1 MPKRDYYEIL
11 GIPRN
16 AAVDQIK
23 RAYRKLAKQ
32 YHPDHNPDDPSAVE
46 HFKEV
51 QEAYEILSNPQ
62 KRKAYDQWGH
72 AGLGTEG
79 AEPHSGWRSG
89 PAGQRVYT
97 WKSGGGPD
105 IPIDDLDDLFNVF
118 AGHAGG
124 RRRDRGPDIFNEF
137 FQQHGTHGRVGKA
150 ESSDLDITYPL
161 NLEFEQALQGT
172 TVEISLDKR
181 GTIQVKI
188 PPGVFNGQ
196 RIRVRGKGRT
206 GRRGQTGDLYIV
218 CQVRE
223 HPYYRRV
230 DNDLY
235 LELPLSLTEA
245 ALGTKV
251 DIPTP
256 QGRTLLTVPPGTP
269 SGARLRL
276 KERGVRTTGPKSPGD
291 LYAVVRIVP
300 PKSLNAKQKELLE
313 QFRLAGEN
321 LPRQDLGW

>member
-11 GIPRN
+11 GVPRT
-16 AAVDQIK
+16 AAVEQIK

-32 YHPDHNPDDPSAVE
+32 HHPDHNPNDKLAVE
-46 HFKEV
+46 RFKEV
-51 QEAYEILSNPQ
+51 QEAYEILSDPR

-72 AGLGTEG
+72 AGVGIGG
-79 AEPHSGWRSG
+79 AESQGGWRSG

-118 AGHAGG
+118 AGHGGG
-124 RRRDRGPDIFNEF
+124 RQRDRGPDIFEEF
-137 FQQHGTHGRVGKA
+137 FQQRGARGQEPRA
-150 ESSDLDITYPL
+150 EASDLDIIHPL
-161 NLEFEQALQGT
+161 SLTFEQALHGA
-172 TVEISLDKR
+172 TVEVSLDRSGK
-181 GTIQVKI
+181 IQVKI
-188 PPGVFNGQ
+188 PPGVADGQ
-196 RIRVRGKGRT
+196 RIRVRGKGRA

-218 CQVRE
+218 CQVGA

-230 DNDLY
+230 ENDLY
-235 LELPLSLTEA
+235 LDLPLTITEA
-245 ALGTKV
+245 ALGAKV
-251 DIPTP
+251 EIPTP

-276 KERGVRTTGPKSPGD
+276 KDRGVRPAGAKPPGD

-300 PKSLNAKQKELLE
+300 PASLTEKQKELLE
-313 QFRLAGEN
+313 QFRRAGEN
-321 LPRQDLGW
+321 LPRRDLGW